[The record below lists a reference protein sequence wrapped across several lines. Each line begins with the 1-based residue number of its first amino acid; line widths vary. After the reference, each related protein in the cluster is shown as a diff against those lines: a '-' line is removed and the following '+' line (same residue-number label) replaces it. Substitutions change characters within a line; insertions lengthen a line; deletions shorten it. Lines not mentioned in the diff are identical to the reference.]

1 MLTQTKETWH
11 RGWMEVGVFKEHPTN
26 YLMEIQV
33 INFVPCLF
41 QNHFMLNKM

>member
-1 MLTQTKETWH
+1 
-11 RGWMEVGVFKEHPTN
+11 MEVGVFKEHPTY

-33 INFVPCLF
+33 IDFVPRLL